1 MRIFL
6 FVIKLSLFPLICF
19 SQINSGSIN
28 GSFSTNMQSYNDDAS
43 IGAVAADEII
53 LNNAFLNVIYNKD
66 NFSAGIRYESYLNA
80 LLGYDSEYKGNGIPY
95 RFVRYTING
104 LDITAGSYYEQFGSG
119 IVFRTYEDKG
129 LGVDNAMDGIRLK
142 YMPISGLYLKS
153 FIGKSRAYFEYSD
166 GIIRGLDAEI
176 MLNEAFQIEDDG
188 SYVIGLNIVSRFQ
201 QDNNPKFILPENV
214 ANMSGR
220 INIIK
225 SGFNYFGEYA
235 YKINDPIGSF
245 SIDGNNYAPGRAL
258 VNNLSYSQR
267 GFGINFESHWIDN
280 MEFRSERAKEK
291 EFIIN
296 YIPTLSKQHSYT
308 LLSLYPCAT
317 QSDGEFGFQTDI
329 FYKFKKGSKL
339 GGKYGTKI
347 NFNFSK
353 INGIQGG
360 TSFLNDS
367 SETISPLLSF
377 DNENLYFSDFNIEI
391 NKKINKTLSMNF
403 VLSKQ
408 KYNKDIL
415 EGKTIGEY
423 GIINS
428 IIGVAD
434 IRYKI
439 KKGHTIRFELQ
450 ELIEKEDENA
460 LYHADGDW
468 RMFLA
473 EYTISPNWFF
483 SIQDMYNWGN
493 HYEDQ
498 RLHYINTSIGYIQG
512 ANRFEIGY
520 GKKRAGIFCVGG
532 VCREVPSSNGFS
544 LNISSSF

>member
-19 SQINSGSIN
+19 SQINSESIN

-104 LDITAGSYYEQFGSG
+104 LDITAGNYYEQFGSG

-153 FIGKSRAYFEYSD
+153 FIGKSRTYFEYSD

-220 INIIK
+220 INIMK

-377 DNENLYFSDFNIEI
+377 DNEKLYFSDFNIEI

-434 IRYKI
+434 IRYKV